1 MPEPPLP
8 SLPAKELPINRYKF
22 IWRVLMISN
31 LVLGAYM
38 FIGVKKRD
46 PGTLKR
52 KSETGV
58 KNHKPVVEVPSV
70 PATTPTTTSTT
81 SETWDM

>member
-1 MPEPPLP
+1 
-8 SLPAKELPINRYKF
+8 
-22 IWRVLMISN
+22 
-31 LVLGAYM
+31 M

-46 PGTLKR
+46 PGTLKG